1 MNDTISLFTKK
12 DLEYINTKR
21 KEYNKLTIEDI
32 YKLYNKLIEK
42 SLIKTPRATGKGNKL
57 EQDLY
62 ALRDI

>member
-42 SLIKTPRATGKGNKL
+42 SHILNPHLHWQRL
-57 EQDLY
+57 FL
-62 ALRDI
+62 